1 MLNSNNLVTLMK
13 GGSSMYFDQPILSNP
28 NEVAL
33 EEVNHIRHQ
42 MKEEWKIRD
51 TYFPYVESYLPKT
64 EHLLFRHISKYEDK
78 YNDILSSP
86 YPTKI
91 LPFGDGEGAPDT
103 NIVFKCLNI
112 NYKEF
117 NKFIKSLPLPGQ
129 LTHDKAA
136 FNPIQIALFLII
148 RYYLVTNQLKKV
160 KIIYPYYG
168 YSIYWKRFNH
178 SWRTGVK
185 EEVMIYAINQM
196 SYRNLIK
203 KLGSLRALLYY
214 IVEHT
219 FENYREGVA
228 NCCDEDI
235 RYILDQVQ
243 SDIGSKVN
251 NIAQAYYAID
261 KNSDGVVFTGSSLY
275 SDDTGTARVDAS
287 VTSSAVQLAQR
298 YSSKFMSDS
307 IDLNRVK
314 TACSMATD
322 VSYKEIFRTLEYILS
337 TVDSNDL
344 HNFYVAI
351 FLWYLTLDDPKC
363 TVESVNS
370 LRFVA
375 VTKEMIR
382 KGNSS
387 NKNIKAVIE
396 YCNKWLEAGS
406 NTFKLSNREATKANF
421 RRAIFNYFLLSVS

>member
-1 MLNSNNLVTLMK
+1 
-13 GGSSMYFDQPILSNP
+13 MYFDQPILSN
-28 NEVAL
+28 NAEEVAL
-33 EEVNHIRHQ
+33 EELNHIRHQ
-42 MKEEWKIRD
+42 MKEEWRIRD
-51 TYFPYVESYLPKT
+51 KYFPYVESYLPKT
-64 EHLLFRHISKYEDK
+64 EHLLFRHIAKYEDK

-86 YPTKI
+86 YPLKI

-103 NIVFKCLNI
+103 DIVFRCLNI

-117 NKFIKSLPLPGQ
+117 TKDIKSLPLPGQ

-148 RYYLVTNQLKKV
+148 RYYLVTKQPKKL

-168 YSIYWKRFNH
+168 YSIYWKRFQKSFNK
-178 SWRTGVK
+178 GVK

-219 FENYREGVA
+219 FDNYREGVA

-251 NIAQAYYAID
+251 NIAQSYYKVNDNEEGAML
-261 KNSDGVVFTGSSLY
+261 TGSSFY
-275 SDDTGTARVDAS
+275 SDDTQTARVDAS

-298 YSSKFMSDS
+298 YASKFMSDN
-307 IDLNRVK
+307 IDPSRVK
-314 TACSMATD
+314 TACSMATE
-322 VSYKEIFRTLEYILS
+322 VSPKEISRTLEYILS
-337 TVDSNDL
+337 SVDANDIN
-344 HNFYVAI
+344 NFYVAI
-351 FLWYLTLDDPKC
+351 FLWYLTLDDSKC

-375 VTKEMIR
+375 VAKDMIK
-382 KGNSS
+382 KGNSN
-387 NKNIKAVIE
+387 NKNIHTVIN
-396 YCNKWLEAGS
+396 YCNQWLEAGS
-406 NTFKLSNREATKANF
+406 DTFKLSSREATKSNF
-421 RRAIFNYFLLSVS
+421 RRAIFNYFLLCVN